1 MNKSSRTTLRSGVT
15 APQGFSAAGIHAGIK
30 PSSELDLALI
40 VSDRPGSVGGVFT
53 QNRIIAAPV
62 ELCRNH
68 LRKGRGQAICINSGN
83 ANAFTG
89 QRGWKDAQQ
98 MASQVAKN
106 LQIPLHTVFVS
117 STGVIGQ
124 PLPIQPMAHAIPTLI
139 DRLGVHLGS
148 EAARAILT
156 TDTTIKEVVVKGKL
170 GRTPITI
177 GGMAKG
183 SGMIHPNMATMLA
196 FLTTDACIASRP
208 LQRALRLATQQ
219 SFNCISVDGDTSTND
234 MVLCLANGH
243 ADNHPLK
250 EHSSAQ
256 KTFQSLL
263 HEACHQLALLIVQD
277 GEGATKL
284 VRIVVK
290 EATSH
295 SQAKKV
301 VTTIGTSPLVK
312 TALFGE
318 DANWGRIIAAAGR
331 SGVNIRSERLSL
343 AFNNQFIVKN
353 GQGSGKRAEGIVANI
368 VKKKEFSITMYLG
381 QGRAQAE
388 LWTTD
393 LSYDYVKIN
402 ASYRS

>member
-1 MNKSSRTTLRSGVT
+1 MSPSPRIYRSGVT
-15 APQGFSAAGIHAGIK
+15 APPGFSAAGIHAGIK
-30 PSSELDLALI
+30 SPGELDLALI
-40 VSDRPGSVGGVFT
+40 LSERAGSIGGVFT
-53 QNRIIAAPV
+53 QNQIIAAPV
-62 ELCRNH
+62 ELCRAH

-89 QRGWKDAQQ
+89 EQGKQDTRL
-98 MASQVAKN
+98 MAKAVATH
-106 LQIPLHTVFVS
+106 LQIPIQTVFIS
-117 STGVIGQ
+117 STGIIGQ
-124 PLPIQPMAHAIPTLI
+124 PLPLQPMIQALPTLI
-139 DRLGVHLGS
+139 KKLDVHHGS

-156 TDTTIKEVVVKGKL
+156 TDTTIKEVVVKGKI
-170 GRTPITI
+170 GNCPITI

-196 FLTTDACIASRP
+196 FLTTDATIAPKP
-208 LQRALRLATQQ
+208 LQRALRIATEQ

-243 ADNHPLK
+243 SPTTQLDHHP
-250 EHSSAQ
+250 SAQ
-256 KTFQSLL
+256 KTFQALL
-263 HEACHQLALLIVQD
+263 NEACHQLALLIAQD

-284 VRIVVK
+284 VRLHVK
-290 EATSH
+290 EARTR
-295 SQAKKV
+295 SQAKQV
-301 VTTIGTSPLVK
+301 VSTIGTSPLVK

-331 SGVNIRSERLSL
+331 AGVQIRAKRLGL
-343 AFNNQFIVKN
+343 AFDQHFIVRN
-353 GQGSGKRAEGIVANI
+353 GEYLGEKAENRVAKI
-368 VKKKEFSITMYLG
+368 VKKKQFSITLYLG
-381 QGRAQAE
+381 QGQAESE